1 MDTTSFAIGV
11 SVGLVVG
18 FAAGWFLL
26 SRVLPAAFR
35 AVSADAL
42 QANNE
47 SFLELARLQF
57 ERLQEGA
64 RGDLDRRRHA
74 IDELVKPLRE
84 TLTEVDAKID
94 EVEKVRRQAYGSLT
108 AHLQGMAESQLR
120 LHRETEN
127 LVRAL
132 RVPTVRGRWGEIQ
145 LRRVV
150 EIAGMVEY
158 CDFHAQRTISSDA
171 GPRRPD
177 MVIRLPNERCIVVD
191 SKAPLAHYLNAVEAG
206 GDDARRAHLA
216 EHARQIRR
224 HVHELAS
231 KSYWDRL
238 EVTPEFVVLFL
249 PGEAFFSAAL
259 EQDPALIE
267 HGVEQRVILAT
278 PTTLIALLKSVAY
291 GWRQERLAENAREIS
306 ELGRTL
312 YERLRVLARHFVD
325 LRRGLDRTV
334 TAYNRA
340 VGSLEGRVLAAARR
354 FRDLGVTG
362 ADDID
367 RVEGVDRTTRAL
379 TASDLIPA
387 GTVDGER
394 DEPDTDGQSRP
405 PAR

>member
-26 SRVLPAAFR
+26 SGVLPAAFR

-42 QANNE
+42 KANNE

-64 RGDLDRRRHA
+64 RGDLERRRHA

-158 CDFHAQRTISSDA
+158 CDFDAQRTISTDA

-191 SKAPLAHYLNAVEAG
+191 SKAPLAHYLNAVEAD

-216 EHARQIRR
+216 EHARHVRR

-249 PGEAFFSAAL
+249 PGEAFFGAAL

-278 PTTLIALLKSVAY
+278 PTTLIALLKAVAY

-312 YERLRVLARHFVD
+312 YERLRVLAGHFVD
-325 LRRGLDRTV
+325 LRRGLDHTV

-367 RVEGVDRTTRAL
+367 PVEGVDRTTRAL
-379 TASDLIPA
+379 TASDLVPA
-387 GTVDGER
+387 GTVDAEP
-394 DEPDTDGQSRP
+394 DDPDTDGRSSP